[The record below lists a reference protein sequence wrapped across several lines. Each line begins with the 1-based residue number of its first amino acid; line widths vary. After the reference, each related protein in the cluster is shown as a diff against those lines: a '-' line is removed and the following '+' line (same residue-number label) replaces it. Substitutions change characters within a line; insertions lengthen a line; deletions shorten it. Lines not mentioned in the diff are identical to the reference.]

1 MSLAVRGYAGNT
13 LAAFGY
19 GQQVIGVVVAEDSG
33 SVGVGGHFKRKR
45 RAKVKIVP
53 FYDYGDAPKKS
64 AKKQVLEIGG
74 HEVVEGLPE
83 SLKDIVTRELKTLG
97 KPKILKTIQ
106 LEHAVERAQAL
117 ALLEQRLMK
126 EAKALKEFER
136 RLDEEFFILL
146 VAIEEADEL

>member
-19 GQQVIGVVVAEDSG
+19 GQQVIGVVVVEDSG
-33 SVGVGGHFKRKR
+33 TVGGVYKRKR
-45 RAKVKIVP
+45 KARVKVIP
-53 FYDYGDAPKKS
+53 FYDYGEPKKS

-74 HEVVEGLPE
+74 HELEEGLPE
-83 SLKDIVTRELKTLG
+83 NLKDIVVRDLKKLG
-97 KPKILKTIQ
+97 KPKVLKTIQ
-106 LEHAVERAQAL
+106 LEHAVDRAKAL

-136 RLDEEFFILL
+136 RLDEEFFVLL
-146 VAIEEADEL
+146 VAIEEADEQF